1 MSADGAAPAKPLV
14 LVVEDNANIRRLARI
29 GLERGGFA
37 VDDVGD
43 GMTAVAR
50 LDDAARRYVA
60 LVVYLGLPDVD
71 GTQVV
76 AHAQRVR
83 PGIAIVVC
91 SGTHA
96 AQHAPP
102 IVVMPKP
109 YQPLELGVVVRDAVK
124 AAGVP

>member
-1 MSADGAAPAKPLV
+1 MSADRAAPAKPLV
-14 LVVEDNANIRRLARI
+14 LVVEDNSSIRRLARI

-43 GMTAVAR
+43 GTTAIAR
-50 LDDAARRYVA
+50 LDDASRKYVA
-60 LVVYLGLPDVD
+60 LVVDLGLPDIN
-71 GTQVV
+71 GTEVV

-83 PGIAIVVC
+83 PDVAIIVC

-96 AQHAPP
+96 AQYAPP

-109 YQPLELGVVVRDAVK
+109 YQPLELGGVVRDAVK
-124 AAGVP
+124 AAGAP